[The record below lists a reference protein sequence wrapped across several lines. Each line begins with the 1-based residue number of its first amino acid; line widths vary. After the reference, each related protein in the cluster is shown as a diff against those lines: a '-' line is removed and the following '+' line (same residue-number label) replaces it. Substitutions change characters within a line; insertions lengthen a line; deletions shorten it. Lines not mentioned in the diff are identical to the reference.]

1 MLPAQYAW
9 FEPVLIASIV
19 VFVISWIGNIL
30 IFSNRFLN
38 ALATAIVFAGVFGA
52 MTYYGYGGVRM
63 TVQQTPDASAPGAKR

>member
-9 FEPVLIASIV
+9 FEPVLIASVV
-19 VFVISWIGNIL
+19 VFIISWIGNIL

-52 MTYYGYGGVRM
+52 ITYYGYGGVRM
-63 TVQQTPDASAPGAKR
+63 TVKPTPDTSAPATKR